1 MSLFG
6 SIAHAARGALKGV
19 SAVGKVPFVGNLL
32 KAVPIVGTAIS
43 AASLASDAYQA
54 FGGSSSSSDGL
65 PALAARTSGGLPALP
80 GSPGSSPIVGKR
92 GVFRNDANVPD
103 ALKSF
108 VISKPDLR
116 QYYRAPMKG
125 YVIRHDSAGDP
136 YALPKKLAKAYMG
149 YKAAK
154 KPPISVGEY
163 ESLKKAHRTIKKV
176 RKIHGLI
183 HEVNSAVTPHG
194 QVIVH
199 KRAKKGGHTK

>member
-6 SIAHAARGALKGV
+6 SIGKLARSAAKGVNAVSHVPILGSALK
-19 SAVGKVPFVGNLL
+19 AVPFVG
-32 KAVPIVGTAIS
+32 TALS
-43 AASLASDAYQA
+43 AASLASDAYSM
-54 FGGSSSSSDGL
+54 FGGSSSSNA
-65 PALAARTSGGLPALP
+65 PALAARTSGGLPPLP
-80 GSPGSSPIVGKR
+80 GTAGAAPIVGKR

-116 QYYRAPMKG
+116 QYYRSPMKG
-125 YVIRHDSAGDP
+125 YVIRHDAAGDA
-136 YALPKKLAKAYMG
+136 YALPKKLAIAYMG
-149 YKAAK
+149 YKPKK

-163 ESLKKAHRTIKKV
+163 ESLKRAHRTVKKV

-183 HEVNSAVTPHG
+183 HEVASSVTPHG

-199 KRAKKGGHTK
+199 KRHKKGHK